1 LRAVLPVLR
10 GFSRNVKQDSE
21 ANAVSGGMRQSRM
34 LAPGAC
40 SKLREEAN
48 NRPQVPMRDYPH
60 LRSKWLEGAMRP
72 VPNGCE
78 GKLPGFSRLEL
89 TGPGKNGVVAE

>member
-1 LRAVLPVLR
+1 MRA
-10 GFSRNVKQDSE
+10 
-21 ANAVSGGMRQSRM
+21 
-34 LAPGAC
+34 
-40 SKLREEAN
+40 
-48 NRPQVPMRDYPH
+48 YPH

-89 TGPGKNGVVAE
+89 TGTGKNGVVGEQ